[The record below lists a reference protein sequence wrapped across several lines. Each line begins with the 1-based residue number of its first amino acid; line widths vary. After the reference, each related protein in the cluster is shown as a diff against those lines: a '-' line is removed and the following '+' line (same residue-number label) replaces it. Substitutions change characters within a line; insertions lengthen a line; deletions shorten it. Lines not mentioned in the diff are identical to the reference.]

1 MQRVNT
7 GGIGYVCLYKML
19 LIGYIL
25 IWLLLGSFFGLYS
38 LFGYQT
44 ITINGHHVFGWY
56 GLFSGICLGPMF
68 GFLFA
73 TLNWLF
79 LSAGLWIY
87 TRFFSIELTYRE
99 VP

>member
-7 GGIGYVCLYKML
+7 GGVGYVCLYKML
-19 LIGYIL
+19 LIGHTV
-25 IWLLLGSFFGLYS
+25 IWFLLGVFFGCYS

-44 ITINGHHVFGWY
+44 INVNGSFVVGWY
-56 GLFSGICLGPMF
+56 GLFTGICLGPMF

-79 LSAGLWIY
+79 LSSGLWVY
-87 TRFFSIELTYRE
+87 TRFFNIELSYRE
-99 VP
+99 EQ